1 MKNLWLFLV
10 RYNAFFWFVLFFTV
24 ALILV
29 VQNNRYQR
37 SSFVNSSNVVVGS
50 FYDKLNSWKSYLALD
65 EANKNLA
72 QENALLRQQLQNYI
86 LKDTLDSV
94 QLQDSIE
101 ENRYQFVMGEVVN
114 NSIHQKSNFIT
125 INKGALDGVQK
136 GLGVI
141 TSNGVVGIVLNV
153 SPHFS
158 TIQSLLHPDTRIS
171 VTLDTTNVFGALVW
185 GNNVDPRF
193 AMVKDIPNHVKV
205 KKGQK
210 IYTSGFSLF
219 PKGIEIGT
227 VSETGIQS
235 GESFLDV
242 RIQLRTNFSNLNHV
256 YVVKDLLEDEKKQLQ
271 VLTEDNNG

>member
-1 MKNLWLFLV
+1 MV

-86 LKDTLDSV
+86 LKDTVDSIS
-94 QLQDSIE
+94 LQDSIE

-185 GNNVDPRF
+185 GNNVDPKY

-205 KKGQK
+205 QKGQK

-227 VSETGIQS
+227 VEETGIQS

-242 RIQLRTNFSNLNHV
+242 RIKLRTNFSNLNHV
-256 YVVKDLLEDEKKQLQ
+256 YVVRDLLENEKNQLEE
-271 VLTEDNNG
+271 LTEDNNG

>member
-86 LKDTLDSV
+86 LKDTLDSI

-210 IYTSGFSLF
+210 VYTSGFSLF

>member
-24 ALILV
+24 AIILV

-37 SSFVNSSNVVVGS
+37 SSFINSSNVVVGS

-65 EANKNLA
+65 ETNKNLA
-72 QENALLRQQLQNYI
+72 QENALLRQQLQGYI
-86 LKDTLDSV
+86 LKDTLDSI
-94 QLQDSIE
+94 QLVDSIE
-101 ENRYQFVMGEVVN
+101 ANRYHFIMGEVVN
-114 NSIHQKSNFIT
+114 NSIHQKSNFVT
-125 INKGALDGVQK
+125 INKGSQDGIQK

-171 VTLDTTNVFGALVW
+171 VTLDTSNVFGSLVW

-205 KKGQK
+205 QKGQK
-210 IYTSGFSLF
+210 VYTSGFSLF
-219 PKGIEIGT
+219 PKGIEIGS
-227 VSETGIQS
+227 VEETGIQS

-242 RIQLRTNFSNLNHV
+242 RIKLRTNFSNINHV
-256 YVVKDLLEDEKKQLQ
+256 YVVKDLLEDEKNKLEEQ
-271 VLTEDNNG
+271 TADNNG

>member
-65 EANKNLA
+65 EANNNLA

-86 LKDTLDSV
+86 LKDTVDSIS
-94 QLQDSIE
+94 LQDSIE

-185 GNNVDPRF
+185 GNNVDPKY

-205 KKGQK
+205 QKGQK

-227 VSETGIQS
+227 VEETGIQS

-242 RIQLRTNFSNLNHV
+242 RIKLRTNFSNLNHV
-256 YVVKDLLEDEKKQLQ
+256 YVVKDLLENEKNQLEE
-271 VLTEDNNG
+271 LTEDNNG

>member
-24 ALILV
+24 SLLLV

-37 SSFVNSSNVVVGS
+37 SAFVNSSNLVVGS
-50 FYDKLNSWKSYLALD
+50 FYDKLNSWKSYLAL
-65 EANKNLA
+65 EETNKNLA
-72 QENALLRQQLQNYI
+72 QENAELRQQLQKFI
-86 LKDTLDSV
+86 LADTLDSV
-94 QLQDSIE
+94 QIADSIE
-101 ENRYQFVMGEVVN
+101 ENRYRFTIAEVVN

-125 INKGALDGVQK
+125 INKGSSEGVEK

-141 TSNGVVGIVLNV
+141 TSNGVVGVVLNV

-158 TIQSLLHPDTRIS
+158 TIQSLLHPDTRVS
-171 VTLDTTNVFGALVW
+171 VTLDTTNVFGSLAW

-193 AMVKDIPNHVKV
+193 ALVRDIPNHVKV
-205 KKGQK
+205 QKGMK

-219 PKGIEIGT
+219 PKRIEIGT
-227 VSETGIQS
+227 VEETGIVS

-242 RIQLRTNFSNLNHV
+242 KIRLRTNFSNLNHV
-256 YVVKDLLEDEKKQLQ
+256 YVVKDLLENEKNLLETQ
-271 VLTEDNNG
+271 TEDNNG

>member
-24 ALILV
+24 AIILV

-37 SSFVNSSNVVVGS
+37 SSFINSSNVVVGS
-50 FYDKLNSWKSYLALD
+50 FYDKLNSWKSYLAL
-65 EANKNLA
+65 EETNKNLA
-72 QENALLRQQLQNYI
+72 QENALLRQQLQGYI
-86 LKDTLDSV
+86 LKDTLDSIQIV
-94 QLQDSIE
+94 DSIE
-101 ENRYQFVMGEVVN
+101 ANRYHFIMGEVVN
-114 NSIHQKSNFIT
+114 NSIHQKSNFVT
-125 INKGALDGVQK
+125 INKGSQDGIQK

-171 VTLDTTNVFGALVW
+171 VTLDTTNVFGSLVW

-205 KKGQK
+205 QKGQK
-210 IYTSGFSLF
+210 VYTSGFSLF
-219 PKGIEIGT
+219 PKGIEIGS
-227 VSETGIQS
+227 VEETGIQS

-242 RIQLRTNFSNLNHV
+242 RIKLRTNFSNINHV
-256 YVVKDLLEDEKKQLQ
+256 YVVKDLLEDEKNKLEEQ
-271 VLTEDNNG
+271 TADNNG

>member
-1 MKNLWLFLV
+1 MV

-24 ALILV
+24 AIILV

-37 SSFVNSSNVVVGS
+37 SSFINSSNVVVGS

-65 EANKNLA
+65 ETNKNLA
-72 QENALLRQQLQNYI
+72 QENALLRQQLQGYI
-86 LKDTLDSV
+86 LKDTLDSI
-94 QLQDSIE
+94 QIMDSIE
-101 ENRYQFVMGEVVN
+101 ANRYHFIMGEVVN
-114 NSIHQKSNFIT
+114 NSIHQKSNFVT
-125 INKGALDGVQK
+125 INKGSQDGIQK

-171 VTLDTTNVFGALVW
+171 VTLDTTNVFGSLVW

-205 KKGQK
+205 QKGQK
-210 IYTSGFSLF
+210 VYTSGFSLF
-219 PKGIEIGT
+219 PKGIEIGS
-227 VSETGIQS
+227 VEETGIQS

-242 RIQLRTNFSNLNHV
+242 RIKLRTNFSNINHV
-256 YVVKDLLEDEKKQLQ
+256 YVVKDLLEDEKNKLEEQ
-271 VLTEDNNG
+271 TADNNG

>member
-24 ALILV
+24 SLLLV

-37 SSFVNSSNVVVGS
+37 SAFVNSSNVVVGS
-50 FYDKLNSWKSYLALD
+50 FYDKLNSWKSYLAL
-65 EANKNLA
+65 EETNKNLA
-72 QENALLRQQLQNYI
+72 LENAELRQQLQKFI
-86 LKDTLDSV
+86 LADTLDSV
-94 QLQDSIE
+94 QIADSIE
-101 ENRYQFVMGEVVN
+101 ENRYRFTIAEVVN

-125 INKGALDGVQK
+125 INKGSSEGVEK

-141 TSNGVVGIVLNV
+141 TSNGVVGVVLNV

-158 TIQSLLHPDTRIS
+158 TIQSLLHPDTRVS
-171 VTLDTTNVFGALVW
+171 VTLDTTNVFGSLAW

-193 AMVKDIPNHVKV
+193 ALVRDIPNHVKV
-205 KKGQK
+205 QKGMK

-227 VSETGIQS
+227 VEETGIVS

-242 RIQLRTNFSNLNHV
+242 KIRLRTNFSNLNHV
-256 YVVKDLLEDEKKQLQ
+256 YVVKDLLENEKNMLETQ
-271 VLTEDNNG
+271 TEDNNG